1 MVENLF
7 ILGTVFV
14 DHASDLDVKAAVFCD
29 LEHFAFAPPAYGLQT
44 LSGFAH
50 AECAHGNIVEFEAM
64 ACGCPVVASNSSS
77 IPEVGDKAAVYSLEQ
92 KPESYAAILTKLY
105 SSSKDRQTIILA
117 GLQRAS
123 ELTWESTFNKTI
135 QIYSGENNIK

>member
-1 MVENLF
+1 
-7 ILGTVFV
+7 
-14 DHASDLDVKAAVFCD
+14 
-29 LEHFAFAPPAYGLQT
+29 
-44 LSGFAH
+44 
-50 AECAHGNIVEFEAM
+50 M